1 MIRSMTGFG
10 RSDGA
15 AGAGGY
21 AVEVRSTNHR
31 FGEVVCRLPRDLA
44 SLEGRIKRV
53 VKDHLQRGRAEVFV
67 GRSAPVAEGHLT
79 IDTDGLRA
87 ARDALRAAQTTLQI
101 EGEIGL
107 DLLIGFREF
116 FSFRSQP
123 VDEEAV
129 WPEIESALVNA
140 LASWDA
146 ARGREGEALATDI
159 RQRLATID
167 ELLRGVEA
175 DAAGVAAEI
184 ADRLRDRLATLLAG
198 SEVDPSRFEQEVGL
212 LATRA
217 DIAEEIVRLRSHIEQ
232 FQRTL
237 ATAQAPGRRLDFLLQ
252 EMVREVNT
260 IGSKTT
266 QVTVTNRVV
275 GLKEA
280 VEQIREQVQNLE

>member
-15 AGAGGY
+15 PGEGGY

-44 SLEGRIKRV
+44 GLEGRIKRV

-67 GRSAPVAEGHLT
+67 GRTGATVDGKLS

-107 DLLIGFREF
+107 DLLMGFREF
-116 FSFRSQP
+116 FSFQPQP
-123 VDEEAV
+123 VDEAAV
-129 WPEIESALVNA
+129 WPEIESALGSA

-146 ARGREGEALATDI
+146 ARGREGEALAADI
-159 RQRLATID
+159 RQRLATMD

-184 ADRLRDRLATLLAG
+184 ADRLRDRLAALLAG
-198 SEVDPSRFEQEVGL
+198 SEVEPSRFEQEVGL

-232 FQRTL
+232 FTQTL
-237 ATAQAPGRRLDFLLQ
+237 ATVQAPGRRLDFLLQ
-252 EMVREVNT
+252 EMLREVNT

-266 QVTVTNRVV
+266 QVAVTNRVV
-275 GLKEA
+275 GMKEA